1 MKDNIILIGFMGCGK
16 TTIGNELYKRLN
28 YKFLDT
34 DAEIEKNSGMTISDI
49 FAKHGEE
56 YFRNLETKTIE
67 DMINNVNETI
77 ISTGGG
83 LPLRKCNAEIL
94 KKLGIVVYL
103 KVKKDTVLKRLEG
116 DNTRPLLAGDNV
128 DEKVEKLLEFR
139 NPIYEKSAH
148 LIIETDDKTIED
160 ILEEIIKYQL
170 IKER

>member
-49 FAKHGEE
+49 FAKYGEE

-67 DMINNVNETI
+67 DMISNVNETI

-94 KKLGIVVYL
+94 KKLGFVVYL

-139 NPIYEKSAH
+139 NPIYEASAH

-160 ILEEIIKYQL
+160 ILEEIVKNFEL
-170 IKER
+170 